1 MFTNVCGTLDNIA
14 VVSLQVLENYCFI
27 CVLSCYL
34 KIMFVFLKVRRTIAE
49 IMDLCYSFGELVQG
63 IGKEKFLLS
72 AEREDT
78 LGHISK
84 VCN

>member
-1 MFTNVCGTLDNIA
+1 MNI
-14 VVSLQVLENYCFI
+14 I
-27 CVLSCYL
+27 
-34 KIMFVFLKVRRTIAE
+34 LKVRRTIAE

-72 AEREDT
+72 AEREET

-84 VCN
+84 VCK